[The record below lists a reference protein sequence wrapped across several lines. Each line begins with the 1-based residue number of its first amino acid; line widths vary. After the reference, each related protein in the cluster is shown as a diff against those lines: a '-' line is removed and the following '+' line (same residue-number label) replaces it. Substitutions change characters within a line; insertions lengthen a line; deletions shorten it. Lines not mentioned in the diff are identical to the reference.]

1 MNGDND
7 GSRPTQAPADA
18 QRSGEFWTLVPREA
32 GDVAVV
38 NATGYRIFQM
48 CDGTCSE
55 ADIAQDIAAAAGV
68 AVERV
73 RPDVARFVTRLE
85 TAGLLNR

>member
-1 MNGDND
+1 MNDDGD
-7 GSRPTQAPADA
+7 GSRPTQAPANA

-48 CDGTCSE
+48 CDGTRTE
-55 ADIAQDIAAAAGV
+55 ADIARAIAAAAG
-68 AVERV
+68 AEVERA
-73 RPDVARFVTRLE
+73 RSDVARFVMRLA